1 MTDTN
6 LGFFKKS
13 QNAGIPYFH
22 IFDNSICQK
31 SKVEVD
37 GWEGPI
43 PTQHPTTKKTV
54 HTWVM
59 RYDSIAAF
67 IIDANRFK
75 KEFTVEQGGG
85 KTSGLDILLLA
96 GTMRAMLTLKWG
108 QNGPDPVLKRF
119 LKVIPNVD
127 LSKPL
132 LISAFKNREGKQAVS
147 YRQGDDPDPQ
157 KWTKVD
163 EYWRRSLDTDGK
175 VDLNSPNKGADGSV
189 LPEPEHDEFNDTWD
203 YRHQNNFL
211 MKYFMDNVEP
221 RIKVIA
227 AEHKVTQ
234 GPTDTGDVRE
244 PDDDGFPSHS
254 GVAEEIPVVT
264 TKPDVV
270 QATGVGDT
278 ATGQQRAQIRQ
289 LSTQANFDFEAQCQ
303 GVMGCAFD
311 SLNKLGASFAIY
323 KLGQMIAAQGQAAP
337 APQAVTQM
345 AVAPPATVA
354 TVVAPTPAVVPDPL
368 APGTEDDPATALGDD
383 WGEASAPA
391 PTLSDPEIPWG

>member
-1 MTDTN
+1 MSEDTQN

-43 PTQHPTTKKTV
+43 TTNHPTTKKEV

-59 RYDSIAAF
+59 RYDSIAAY

-75 KEFTVEQGGG
+75 KEFTKEQGGG
-85 KTSGLDILLLA
+85 KTSGLDLLLQA

-132 LISAFKNREGKQAVS
+132 LISAFKNREDKQAVS
-147 YRQGDDPDPQ
+147 FRQGDDPDPQ
-157 KWTKVD
+157 KWVKVE
-163 EYWRRSLDTDGK
+163 EYWRRSMGPDDK

-189 LPEPEHDEFNDTWD
+189 LPEPVHDEFNDTWD
-203 YRHQNNFL
+203 YRDQNNFL
-211 MKYFMDNVEP
+211 MKYFMENIEP
-221 RIKVIA
+221 KIKVIA
-227 AEHKVTQ
+227 AQNNVSKGPIVT
-234 GPTDTGDVRE
+234 DAHEADE
-244 PDDDGFPSHS
+244 DGFPTHS
-254 GVAEEIPVVT
+254 GPANEEIPVVT
-264 TKPDVV
+264 TKPEVV
-270 QATGVGDT
+270 AATGVGDT
-278 ATGQQRAQIRQ
+278 ATGEQRAKIRA

-303 GVMGCAFD
+303 SVMGCSFD
-311 SLNKLGASFAIY
+311 ALNKLGASFAIY
-323 KLGQMIAAQGQAAP
+323 KLGQMIAQQGQAPAP
-337 APQAVTQM
+337 PQAVADM
-345 AVAPPATVA
+345 AVAPPAPAPAPAPQA
-354 TVVAPTPAVVPDPL
+354 TEPEPDP
-368 APGTEDDPATALGDD
+368 AAALGDD
-383 WGEASAPA
+383 WGTASAP
-391 PTLSDPEIPWG
+391 LSDPEIPWG